1 MSIKRFPAPERAQY
15 HHHHERPE
23 HMRFTKIRIANKEV
37 ELAWEERD
45 GETKTTHG
53 LKSPEPPT
61 PEFVGALRGMK
72 RHLPLTSGLPVDVL
86 EGAEV
91 RVVSISSD
99 KNDRRTFTM
108 SAVNPV
114 EASNSP
120 LNINTPPIIETE
132 EVRDGSLF
140 GDVAKIREVFDDFDA
155 LAKHAQGFMNG
166 ERGEEEKPPRETDPG
181 QTTIEEGIS
190 EAQRTEAGKV
200 FLAIMGT
207 KPENQGSSNRLVT
220 NAIIHAFDGV
230 EFIDDSEG
238 RERKIAGLYRHEITD
253 DEGNLVRYDWCRVD
267 TTGDVPKLFYGVDAE
282 KFDIAAATPTLSGF
296 QFVPMLRDAWDLHTN
311 GKGPQKA
318 KPQPGNVTE
327 KDTAL
332 AGAGV

>member
-1 MSIKRFPAPERAQY
+1 
-15 HHHHERPE
+15 
-23 HMRFTKIRIANKEV
+23 MRFLMIKIDRDDGV
-37 ELAWEERD
+37 EMEYEERD
-45 GETKTTHG
+45 GGTKKTPKLVSDDPPTEAFVNAMRG
-53 LKSPEPPT
+53 LK
-61 PEFVGALRGMK
+61 K
-72 RHLPLTSGLPVDVL
+72 HLPVVTDAPPEYL
-86 EGAEV
+86 ETAEV
-91 RVVSISSD
+91 RSVHLAYNKHDQRSA
-99 KNDRRTFTM
+99 KL
-108 SAVNPV
+108 SAVRSVSN
-114 EASNSP
+114 SNSP
-120 LNINTPPIIETE
+120 LLLNAPGIVETE
-132 EVRDGSLF
+132 EVKEGSVLE
-140 GDVAKIREVFDDFDA
+140 GVDSAIGKIRAVFVDIDELIDH
-155 LAKHAQGFMNG
+155 AKRFING
-166 ERGEEEKPPRETDPG
+166 ERGEEKKPPRETDPG

-190 EAQRTEAGKV
+190 EAQRTEAGKA

-318 KPQPGNVTE
+318 KPAAGNVTE